1 MKKIQIPKFQT
12 NLLNN
17 DQKIEEGEIYLDNK
31 NKINSKKSRL
41 RKTVY
46 TQNIKEDISNLKKAL
61 YQKILYNNNS
71 LIQILKKTL
80 PHSLMNY
87 NTFIFPENLD
97 LSSNDKIK
105 SFIMYLN
112 KIISLLTYTKVEET
126 NTVSSSNILYPNILL
141 IYTKKLKKLLD
152 NYIFLI
158 KLKNNIY
165 V

>member
-1 MKKIQIPKFQT
+1 MKKIEIPKFQT

-17 DQKIEEGEIYLDNK
+17 DQKNEELKMYFNYK
-31 NKINSKKSRL
+31 NKINSKNSRL

-46 TQNIKEDISNLKKAL
+46 TQNIKEDISNLKKVL
-61 YQKILYNNNS
+61 YQKILFNSNS

-80 PHSLMNY
+80 PLSLMNY

-112 KIISLLTYTKVEET
+112 KIISLLTYTKIEET
-126 NTVSSSNILYPNILL
+126 NKASSSNILYPNILL
-141 IYTKKLKKLLD
+141 VYIKKLKKFLD

-158 KLKNNIY
+158 KLKNNID

>member
-1 MKKIQIPKFQT
+1 MKKIEIPKFQT

-17 DQKIEEGEIYLDNK
+17 DQKIEEGKMYLDNK

-61 YQKILYNNNS
+61 YQKILYNSNS

-105 SFIMYLN
+105 SFIT
-112 KIISLLTYTKVEET
+112 SG
-126 NTVSSSNILYPNILL
+126 
-141 IYTKKLKKLLD
+141 
-152 NYIFLI
+152 
-158 KLKNNIY
+158 
-165 V
+165 